1 MILYVNCL
9 LEYQCNYY
17 QIIAQLKQT
26 VCASM
31 WNTFLEEKG
40 RLLGVYGIFLFKIS
54 SAFLGNLIFLEEML
68 KAEKKSHGIS
78 TVE

>member
-1 MILYVNCL
+1 
-9 LEYQCNYY
+9 
-17 QIIAQLKQT
+17 
-26 VCASM
+26 M
-31 WNTFLEEKG
+31 WNSFLEEKG
-40 RLLGVYGIFLFKIS
+40 RLFGVYGIFLFKIS